1 MNFKD
6 RVSLITGSA
15 RGIGKAVAKELA
27 DAGSDIVVI
36 DLDKEDCDRV
46 AEELSDE
53 MNVSSKG
60 YALDVTD
67 RESVEEI
74 KEEVLNDF
82 GTVDHIVNNAGITS
96 DSLLMRMKEEQWDSV
111 MDVNLNGAYNIT
123 RAFLR
128 QMMKNR
134 YGRIVN
140 IASVVGQMGNAGQSN
155 YGASKA
161 GLIGFTKSLAREVAK
176 RNITVNAVAP
186 GYIKTAMTEEL
197 SEEVKDELRSMIPAE
212 RLGLAEDV
220 ANGVKFL
227 ISEEA
232 GYITGDVLKVNG
244 GMYM

>member
-1 MNFKD
+1 MNLND

-15 RGIGKAVAKELA
+15 RGIGKAIAEELA

-36 DLDKEDCDRV
+36 DLSQKDCDGV
-46 AEELSDE
+46 AKELSEKNDII
-53 MNVSSKG
+53 SKG
-60 YALDVTD
+60 YELDVTD
-67 RESVEEI
+67 RESVEDM
-74 KEEVLNDF
+74 KEEILNDF
-82 GTVDHIVNNAGITS
+82 DRVDHIVNNAGITQ
-96 DSLLMRMKEEQWDSV
+96 DSLLMRMKDDQWESV
-111 MDVNLNGAYNIT
+111 LDVNLNGVYNVT
-123 RAFLR
+123 KAFLR

-140 IASVVGQMGNAGQSN
+140 VASVVGQMGNAGQTN

-161 GLIGFTKSLAREVAK
+161 GVIGFTKSLAREVAK

-197 SEEVKDELRSMIPAE
+197 SEDVKDELRSMIPAE
-212 RLGLAEDV
+212 KLGLAEDV
-220 ANGVKFL
+220 AYGVKFL

-232 GYITGDVLKVNG
+232 GYITGDVLNVNG